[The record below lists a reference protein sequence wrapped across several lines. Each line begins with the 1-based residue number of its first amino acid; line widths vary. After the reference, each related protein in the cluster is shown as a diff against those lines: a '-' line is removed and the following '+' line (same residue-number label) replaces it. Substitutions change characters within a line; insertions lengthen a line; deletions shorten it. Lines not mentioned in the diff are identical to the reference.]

1 MLIKDLSK
9 EIDSKD
15 MTAVR
20 GGSDDTVNWITPSTI
35 VEQGNSNAVVGNLG
49 PVQIENDNSARARTD
64 VSAPTNNGAI
74 VKLFPFFSL

>member
-20 GGSDDTVNWITPSTI
+20 GGSNDSQVYIPIYNGVS
-35 VEQGNSNAVVGNLG
+35 QGNSNAVGGNSG
-49 PVQIENDNSARARTD
+49 PVQIDNNNSAHLSTD
-64 VSAPTNNGAI
+64 VSAPANYGFI
-74 VKLFPFFSL
+74 FKLLGF

>member
-9 EIDSKD
+9 EIDSQE

-20 GGSDDTVNWITPSTI
+20 GGSDDTVNWINPSTI
-35 VEQGNSNAVVGNLG
+35 VEQGNSNAVGYNMG
-49 PVQIENDNSARARTD
+49 PVEIENDNSARARTN

-74 VKLFPFFSL
+74 VKLFPFFAL